1 MTGQPQLASGGAR
14 WRTALTW
21 GFGAALA
28 HRLLLTI
35 WMAAIWTLVSGNL
48 PDNQIDFHN
57 TADLPSLSET
67 EGRLLGV
74 WRRWDAVHYLDLALN
89 GYRLENIG
97 ATVFSP
103 LAPALFRAA
112 DLLVPGG
119 VDLAAALVQT
129 IAFGAALTLLHRFI
143 SVYYE
148 EPALAPWGVGVMAL
162 LPISFYFAAPM
173 TESIYLALTLA
184 ALYAAVRQR
193 WRLAAVCGLLAALAR
208 SQGALLIGAAGLIL
222 LEQVWDGRWTRESLW
237 QAAKTSVQ
245 RGWMLA
251 IMPLAVIGFQLYR
264 SSLGLPPLDTVF
276 LEHSYVTLVS
286 PMEGILLC
294 LRYIVTRPDEA
305 VRNLDVWAFG
315 ISFLLGVGLL
325 ISRRHR
331 RAPLIAYTF
340 SFWAVYTGKMNYYW
354 GTDEPFFVQSFARY
368 TLALF
373 PIWVLVADGLRH
385 GGFWV
390 RIAGVGALML
400 ALAFFSALFP
410 LALVGP

>member
-1 MTGQPQLASGGAR
+1 MTAQSRLRDADNG
-14 WRTALTW
+14 WREALMW

-28 HRLLLTI
+28 HRLLLTL

-48 PDNQIDFHN
+48 PDNQLDFHN
-57 TADLPSLSET
+57 TADLPALSEA
-67 EGRLLGV
+67 EGRMLGV

-89 GYRLENIG
+89 GYRQENIG

-112 DLLVPGG
+112 DVLLPGG
-119 VDLAAALVQT
+119 IDLAAALVQT
-129 IAFGAALTLLHRFI
+129 LAFGAALTLLHRFI
-143 SVYYE
+143 SVYYGD
-148 EPALAPWGVGVMAL
+148 PALAPWGVGVMAL

-173 TESIYLALTLA
+173 TESLYLALTLA
-184 ALYAAVRQR
+184 TLYAAARGK
-193 WRLAAVCGLLAALAR
+193 WWLAAICGLLATLAR
-208 SQGALLIGAAGLIL
+208 SQGALLIGVAGLML
-222 LEQVWDGRWTRESLW
+222 LEQVWDRRWTRESLW
-237 QAAKTSVQ
+237 SAVKSAVQ

-251 IMPLAVIGFQLYR
+251 IMPLGVVGFQWYR
-264 SSLGLPPLDTVF
+264 DSLGLPSLDAVF
-276 LEHSYVTLVS
+276 LDYSYVILVN
-286 PMEGILLC
+286 PIEGILIC
-294 LRYIVTRPDEA
+294 LRHIVTRPDEA

-315 ISFLLGVGLL
+315 ISFVLSLGLL

-331 RAPLIAYTF
+331 RLPLIAYTLGY
-340 SFWAVYTGKMNYYW
+340 WAVYTGKMNYYW
-354 GTDEPFFVQSFARY
+354 GTDELFFVQSFARY

-390 RIAGVGALML
+390 RIVGVGALML